1 MTRLL
6 EADKAENE
14 RDIDEKRKSNT
25 AEKQFSSKTG
35 IQFENKQTIN
45 NFEEILLKNK
55 LILNSYYQEKYQKYI
70 NVLDSING
78 EIYKNNFINK

>member
-1 MTRLL
+1 MLL
-6 EADKAENE
+6 EYP
-14 RDIDEKRKSNT
+14 
-25 AEKQFSSKTG
+25 FTG